1 MNYPKFSILMCTYNG
16 SEFLTEQ
23 LDSIYNQNSQDW
35 VLYVSDD
42 GSTDETIN
50 ILNSYKSIWG
60 EKLTI
65 FNGPQSGFCQNYL
78 SLCARV
84 SPQTDYF
91 VWSDQDDIWLPNK
104 LSRALEL
111 MDPLGQTTPVL
122 YCAQTILVDRHN
134 QQYGLSPQL
143 YSHLTGFRNSL
154 IQCSGGAN
162 TMVFNRS
169 ALNLIRTGY
178 QSKLPSHDWWAYQIV
193 SGAGGQ
199 VIYDNTPTLRY
210 RQHGKN
216 LVGTFTGL
224 KPKIQRVRYIFG
236 KNYKIDID
244 QNINALVLNES
255 LLTEDNKKI
264 LHDYIRVHN
273 SKNPLTRV
281 KYLKRSKIYRQNFVE
296 QMSLYLF
303 AFFNLL

>member
-1 MNYPKFSILMCTYNG
+1 
-16 SEFLTEQ
+16 
-23 LDSIYNQNSQDW
+23 
-35 VLYVSDD
+35 
-42 GSTDETIN
+42 IN

-78 SLCARV
+78 SLCAKV
-84 SPQTDYF
+84 SPQTDYY

-104 LSRALEL
+104 LSRSLEL
-111 MDPLGQTTPVL
+111 MGPLGQTTPVL
-122 YCAQTILVDRHN
+122 YCAKTILVDRQN
-134 QQYGLSPQL
+134 QQYGLSRQL
-143 YSHLTGFRNSL
+143 YTNLTGFRNSL

-162 TMVFNRS
+162 TMVFNRP

-216 LVGTFTGL
+216 LVGSSKGI
-224 KPKIQRVRYIFG
+224 KPKIQRVRYILG
-236 KNYKIDID
+236 KNYKIFID
-244 QNINALVLNES
+244 QNINALLLNES
-255 LLTEDNKKI
+255 SLTEENKKI
-264 LHDYIRVHN
+264 LHNFIHVHN
-273 SKNPLTRV
+273 SKNPITRV
-281 KYLKRSKIYRQNFVE
+281 QYLKRSKIYRQNLIE
-296 QMSLYLF
+296 QISLYIF